1 MLDLISSGFA
11 SVLNLACMLFILSGV
26 VLGIVFG
33 AIPGLSAT
41 MAIALCLPLTYGM
54 EPINGISLL
63 IGLYIGGISGGLVS
77 AILLRIPG
85 TPSSVATCFDG
96 YPLALNGQAGK
107 ALGVGIFFSFIG
119 TLMGLIA
126 LMFIAPTLAKVAL
139 RFSSFEYF
147 SVGIFSI
154 TMMCAL
160 IKGSVVKGLVSGF
173 LGLAFALVGPGRI
186 DGLPRMTFGINSLD
200 GGFNILPVLIGLF
213 AISEVLIA
221 ANKKGESKEEI
232 LQDFKIKGLGF
243 TVKEGVSQIPNAIRS
258 GLIGLGIGILPG
270 IGGGTS
276 NILSYTVARNS
287 SKTPEKYGTGIIDG
301 IVASE
306 TANNATIGGALI
318 PLLTLGI
325 PGDTVTALLLGS
337 LMVHGLAPGPLLFI
351 NNGPFVYGIFAA
363 ALLANFMMLLTM
375 YLGIR
380 FFARVL
386 AVPKHILLPI
396 IIVLCCVGA
405 YGLNNRV
412 FDVYSVLFFGLL
424 AFALEKGGFPLA
436 PIILGFV
443 LGPMIETNLLRAMM
457 QSKGSVLPFFT
468 RPISAVFLIIAI
480 FVIVITFIQESTRE
494 KTKQGK
500 ILEKIS

>member
-1 MLDLISSGFA
+1 MFDMIAAGFTSIMTPACLPLIFG
-11 SVLNLACMLFILSGV
+11 GV
-26 VLGIVFG
+26 VLGIIFG

-54 EPINGISLL
+54 DPIIGVSLL

-96 YPLALNGQAGK
+96 SPLAARGEAGK
-107 ALGVGIFFSFIG
+107 ALGVGIFSSFIG
-119 TLMGLIA
+119 TLMGILA
-126 LMFIAPTLAKVAL
+126 LMLVAPSLAKVAL
-139 RFSSFEYF
+139 KFSSYEYF

-154 TMMCAL
+154 TMICAL
-160 IKGSVVKGLVSGF
+160 IKGSVVKGLISGF

-186 DGLPRMTFGINSLD
+186 DGLPRMTFGVHALD
-200 GGFNILPVLIGLF
+200 GGFDILPVLIGLF
-213 AISEVLIA
+213 AISEVLQA
-221 ANKKGESKEEI
+221 ATQKGKPKEDVV
-232 LQDFKIKGLGF
+232 QNVKIKGLGF
-243 TVKEGVSQIPNAIRS
+243 SLKEGVGQIPNCIRS
-258 GLIGLGIGILPG
+258 GLLGLGIGILPG

-276 NILSYTVARNS
+276 NILAYTVAKNS
-287 SKTPEKYGTGIIDG
+287 SKTPEKFGTGIIDG

-325 PGDTVTALLLGS
+325 PGDAVTALLLGS
-337 LMVHGLAPGPLLFI
+337 LMVHGLTPGPLLFT
-351 NNGPFVYGIFAA
+351 NNGPFVYAIFAA
-363 ALLANFMMLLTM
+363 SLAANFFMLLTM

-380 FFARVL
+380 LFAKVL
-386 AVPKHILLPI
+386 SVPKHILLPI

-412 FDVYSVLFFGLL
+412 FDVCAVLFFGLL
-424 AFALEKGGFPLA
+424 AFALEKGGFPLS

-443 LGPMIETNLLRAMM
+443 LGPMIETNLLRGMM
-457 QSKGSVLPFFT
+457 QSKGSFLPFLT
-468 RPISAVFLIIAI
+468 RPISVVFLLVA
-480 FVIVITFIQESTRE
+480 VAVVALTVAQELRAYN
-494 KTKQGK
+494 KTKKG
-500 ILEKIS
+500 